1 MRSSYIWEALAVP
14 DVALANSNCGCG
26 YTVNSTTLFTNALE
40 TNFTQSGRVTWTSEA
55 SAEWQAQEY
64 NTSAA
69 AARGPY
75 GKAAELQN
83 VVVENTGLQLW
94 ARSSLLD
101 GGADGKLVPVA
112 EVVSSRSD
120 FLFGSFRVGMKSTA
134 INGTCG
140 AFFFYHND
148 SEEIDL
154 ELLSKQQGSVSHLIN
169 LVNQS
174 PESVASGYN
183 AVNTSD
189 FITWP
194 LPFDPT
200 ADMHEY
206 RFDWLPGR
214 IDMFADGQWMRTFE
228 DSVPFSAGALHLI
241 HWSNGDPGWSAGPPS
256 EDAVLTVS
264 HVHAYFNTSS
274 QQNSTQ
280 CSGDPAA
287 TNVCEVSANGA
298 APTAGSA
305 TTTSSNNSSGT
316 AESSGGRFSSAGAA
330 SAAVYAGVILSWAMT
345 FDS

>member
-1 MRSSYIWEALAVP
+1 MRSSHIWEALACP
-14 DVALANSNCGCG
+14 NIALATSNCDCG
-26 YTVNSTTLFTNALE
+26 YTINSTILFTNALQ
-40 TNFTQSGRVTWTSEA
+40 TNFTQSGQVTWTSEA
-55 SAEWQAQEY
+55 SVEWQAQQY

-83 VVVENTGLQLW
+83 VLVDNTGLQLW
-94 ARSSLLD
+94 ARSDSLD
-101 GGADGKLVPVA
+101 GGADGKLVPIA
-112 EVVSSRSD
+112 EVVSARSD

-148 SEEIDL
+148 SEEIDM
-154 ELLSKQQGSVSHLIN
+154 EMLSKQQGSRSHLIN

-228 DSVPFSAGALHLI
+228 DSVPSSPGALHLI

-264 HVHAYFNTSS
+264 YVHAYFNTSS

-280 CSGDPAA
+280 CSDSPAA
-287 TNVCEVSANGA
+287 TFVCEVPTNG
-298 APTAGSA
+298 TATTAISA
-305 TTTSSNNSSGT
+305 TTTTSSTSSGT
-316 AESSGGRFSSAGAA
+316 AKSSGTRFSSSGAA
-330 SAAVYAGVILSWAMT
+330 SGAVYASLILVWAIT
-345 FDS
+345 FDL